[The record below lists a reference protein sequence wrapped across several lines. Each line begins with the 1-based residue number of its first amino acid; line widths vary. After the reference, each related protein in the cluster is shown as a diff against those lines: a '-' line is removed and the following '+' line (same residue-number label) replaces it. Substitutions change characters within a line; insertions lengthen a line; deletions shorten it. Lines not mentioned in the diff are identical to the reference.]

1 METVGW
7 ATATVAVLGGVVL
20 VAGYILDQIPTLSA
34 KAERAITA
42 LRRVRAA
49 WRDSEEVRQ
58 REVPV
63 PENDKPER
71 PRSR

>member
-20 VAGYILDQIPTLSA
+20 VAGYILDQIPALSA

-42 LRRVRAA
+42 LRRVQAA
-49 WRDSEEVRQ
+49 WRDSEEAQQ

-63 PENDKPER
+63 PDDKVER